1 VHTLVVYRSYQVI
14 QTNLWVSLN
23 PFSGHFSPRIIAL
36 FSIGAFVGESSNF
49 ISGGNGTQAI

>member
-1 VHTLVVYRSYQVI
+1 MLYSSYKVI

-23 PFSGHFSPRIIAL
+23 PFSGHFSPRITAL
-36 FSIGAFVGESSNF
+36 FSIARFIGESSNF